1 MVALHETA
9 PAIDE
14 LGAASDT
21 ETHLMIR
28 SEPSSTARVAAS
40 VHVAARIIAA
50 LLILS
55 DVGCSD
61 GIVPLVD
68 PLVTP
73 TVDSR
78 VATTLE
84 PTLDA
89 TLSAIAGTRAGVPP
103 IIVRDQRGVGLGGVT
118 VRFAVTSGGGF
129 VTSESAITNSAGIAA
144 VNWTLG
150 ATPGVN
156 TLSASV
162 IGLPSVTFT
171 ARGTPPPS
179 LPCVSAVSPFSAGTT
194 IKGVLDANDCLSDA
208 VFLDVYSTT
217 LSGGAHL
224 FKLSATFD
232 SYLYLAT
239 PDWFRDFERSLI
251 ADNNNGS
258 GETTNSAIKALLP
271 AGSYILAATSVE
283 WGAMGAYSL
292 SSEKTSDDITD
303 CEKVYI
309 VRGVSTI
316 QNIQA
321 SDCLRTDGPLY
332 ADEFHI
338 WLSRGQSLKVS
349 MESTAV
355 DSFLELLVEDPAT
368 GIRSIIA
375 SNDNADA
382 GGNKDARL
390 AYFAAP
396 SGYYVIVARTA
407 LNGQTGGYTLT
418 VQ

>member
-1 MVALHETA
+1 
-9 PAIDE
+9 
-14 LGAASDT
+14 
-21 ETHLMIR
+21 MIR
-28 SEPSSTARVAAS
+28 SEHSSLT
-40 VHVAARIIAA
+40 HAARFVRAAAPIMAA
-50 LLILS
+50 LLIAS

-68 PLVTP
+68 PLVNP

-78 VATTLE
+78 VATTLA
-84 PTLDA
+84 PTLDG
-89 TLSAIAGTRAGVPP
+89 TLSAIAGTRAGAPP
-103 IIVRDQRGVGLGGVT
+103 VIVRDQKGIGLGGVT

-129 VTSESAITNSAGIAA
+129 VTSESAITNSEGTAM

-171 ARGTPPPS
+171 AIGTPPS
-179 LPCVSAVSPFSAGTT
+179 LPCVSAVLPFSVGTT
-194 IKGVLDANDCLSDA
+194 IKGALDANDCLSDA
-208 VFLDVYSTT
+208 VFSDIYSTR
-217 LSGGAHL
+217 LSEGGAYL
-224 FKLSATFD
+224 FKLRATFD

-239 PDWFRDFERSLI
+239 PDWFSDFERSLI
-251 ADNNNGS
+251 AENNKES
-258 GETTNSAIKALLP
+258 AATTNSAIKALLP

-292 SSEKTSDDITD
+292 SSEKTSDDVTD

-309 VRGVSTI
+309 VRGLSTI

-332 ADEFHI
+332 ADQFHI
-338 WLSRGQSLKVS
+338 YLSRGQSLKVS

-368 GIRSIIA
+368 GIRSMIA
-375 SNDNADA
+375 SNDNADTS
-382 GGNKDARL
+382 GSKDARL